1 MDQKTVFNPANT
13 DNTHDWAFYDAL
25 SVTYQVV

>member
-1 MDQKTVFNPANT
+1 MTTVAINH
-13 DNTHDWAFYDAL
+13 DHDWAFYDAP